1 MYLRAAI
8 FSLLLFL
15 PLWADST
22 QEILVRLDRD
32 AASFKQMT
40 ARLVR
45 ATHTAVLNDTT
56 RETGQM
62 WLRRAG
68 KNVLVR
74 TEMADPD
81 PRSYSFDGSTGQL
94 FYPKINT
101 VQIWELGKSRSLVDQ
116 LLLLGFGSSGKE
128 LARNYSIAAKG
139 EETVGGRSATRLE
152 LTPKSVQLRE
162 QFEKMEL
169 WIPRDA
175 GYPIQQKFHQ
185 PGGDYYLVT
194 YSDVQIN
201 PDLPDSAFRLKL
213 PPDVKREYPQK

>member
-1 MYLRAAI
+1 MFFRAAI
-8 FSLLLFL
+8 ASVLLFV
-15 PLWADST
+15 PVSADST
-22 QEILVRLDRD
+22 QEVLARLDRD
-32 AASFKQMT
+32 ASSFKQMT
-40 ARLVR
+40 ARLTR

-56 RETGQM
+56 TETGQM
-62 WLRRAG
+62 WLRRSG

-94 FYPKINT
+94 YYPKINT

-128 LARNYSIAAKG
+128 LARNYTVEAKG
-139 EETVGGRSATRLE
+139 EEPVGGRGTVRLE
-152 LTPKSVQLRE
+152 LRPKSAQLRE

-175 GYPIQQKFHQ
+175 GYPVQQKFYQ

-201 PDLPDSAFRLKL
+201 PNLPDSAFKLKL
-213 PPDVKREYPQK
+213 PPDAKREYPQK